1 MRLNQT
7 KGDIKFDKS
16 LPDALAVGS
25 DIFDAVSI
33 YSTAREG
40 VALANHI
47 VASQFDVTS
56 AAVFAVCSAHGSN
69 GVPMALL
76 SSLVKEQRESK
87 RDHNRTHI
95 DVEARVDEAAISI
108 DRAVARLWRHG
119 LVEYQ
124 QLALPSSVNDAND
137 KKPTVAGA
145 PSAPVEDLSQLRRLR
160 DGDAAEARDGQ
171 QRELHVLVAHA
182 DVALWRVRAL
192 GQLSILQRVRRHD
205 AAQAIGICEQLM
217 SYGCLSYDDLVRGGP
232 AGCADALPEE
242 EQMDRRSLVAQLFDL
257 GFIVERLPMDVEAKR
272 RHAVHA
278 YSCAQAPKA
287 RLEKQEEKSKAPAK
301 RKAPA
306 ASAAS
311 SSSAAG
317 GVSGKS
323 TSKKQQV
330 VEKGAQVAEKSRLSS
345 FVDAVRKVPLPIPPE
360 PAIHA
365 TGAGL
370 ADDAALPDWL
380 NEKPDLPE
388 PLQRYRE
395 SAQQLRKPLKKA
407 KRPDERVDSIQEVLL
422 NMSKQRAAGQ
432 FDSVVALDESGRPR
446 ACELQLCVDPLALTL
461 AARLEVYFN
470 YLVEQVPTA
479 KAVIGAAFMLAL
491 TGGSVRLF
499 AAELRYAGL
508 VSRERPC
515 VLRRVPL
522 LMPIAIDV
530 LAAEMNV
537 KQQDALTAL
546 QDLRDC
552 RFVAVD
558 GNQVKF
564 NMRRVQTE
572 MFDCTVDAHVHRRY
586 GANARRV
593 FALLRANPNILEAD
607 VQLRALL
614 SVKETRHAIG
624 ELLAADWLRFTEFNK
639 TAEVQPARAIYAWA
653 VPHGEHQRALIR
665 DRAHATLQRMLT
677 RLEAEHERLELDNVL
692 RAGIDVRGS
701 APLKS
706 FRPPVAPSGG
716 GGDDDDDEVDNE
728 LLENRRHLL
737 ECGKWLS
744 RVHKQTYLML
754 TKLFEKLE
762 CIECNVNFS

>member
-1 MRLNQT
+1 VTRSAT
-7 KGDIKFDKS
+7 VGWF
-16 LPDALAVGS
+16 GS
-25 DIFDAVSI
+25 DDIVDAVSI

-40 VALANHI
+40 VALANRI

-56 AAVFAVCSAHGSN
+56 AAVFAVCSAHGSH

-76 SSLVKEQRESK
+76 SALVKELRESK
-87 RDHNRTHI
+87 RDRNRTHI
-95 DVEARVDEAAISI
+95 DVEARVDEEAISI

-137 KKPTVAGA
+137 KKPTAAVAAAAAVAA
-145 PSAPVEDLSQLRRLR
+145 PGEDLSQLRRLR

-232 AGCADALPEE
+232 DGCADALPDE

-257 GFIVERLPMDVEAKR
+257 GFIIERLPMDVEAKR

-301 RKAPA
+301 RKAPT
-306 ASAAS
+306 ASAAAS

-317 GVSGKS
+317 TVSGKS

-370 ADDAALPDWL
+370 ADDAALPEWL
-380 NEKPDLPE
+380 LEKQDLPE

-407 KRPDERVDSIQEVLL
+407 KRPEERVDNIQEMLL

-432 FDSVVALDESGRPR
+432 FESVAALDESGRPR

-461 AARLEVYFN
+461 AARLEVYFD
-470 YLVEQVPTA
+470 YLAEQVPTA

-499 AAELRYAGL
+499 AAELRCAGL

-552 RFVAVD
+552 RFVTVD

-716 GGDDDDDEVDNE
+716 GGGDDDDDDDEVDNE

-744 RVHKQTYLML
+744 RVHKQTYVML

>member
-1 MRLNQT
+1 VTRSAT
-7 KGDIKFDKS
+7 VGWF
-16 LPDALAVGS
+16 GS
-25 DIFDAVSI
+25 DDIVDAVSI

-40 VALANHI
+40 VALANRI

-56 AAVFAVCSAHGSN
+56 AAVFAVCSAHGSH

-76 SSLVKEQRESK
+76 STLVKEQRESK
-87 RDHNRTHI
+87 RDRNRTHI
-95 DVEARVDEAAISI
+95 DVEARVEEEAISI

-137 KKPTVAGA
+137 KKPTAAAAAAAAVAA
-145 PSAPVEDLSQLRRLR
+145 PGEDLSQLRRLR

-232 AGCADALPEE
+232 DGCADALPDE

-257 GFIVERLPMDVEAKR
+257 GFIIERLPMDVEAKR

-301 RKAPA
+301 RKAPT

-311 SSSAAG
+311 SSSSAAG
-317 GVSGKS
+317 AVSGKS

-370 ADDAALPDWL
+370 ADDAALPEWL
-380 NEKPDLPE
+380 LEKQDLPE

-407 KRPDERVDSIQEVLL
+407 KRPEERVDNIQEMLL

-432 FDSVVALDESGRPR
+432 FESVAALDESGRPR

-461 AARLEVYFN
+461 AARLEVYFD
-470 YLVEQVPTA
+470 YLAEQVPTA

-499 AAELRYAGL
+499 AAELRCAGL

-552 RFVAVD
+552 RFVTVD

-716 GGDDDDDEVDNE
+716 GGGGGDDDDDDDEVDNE

-744 RVHKQTYLML
+744 RVHKQTYVML